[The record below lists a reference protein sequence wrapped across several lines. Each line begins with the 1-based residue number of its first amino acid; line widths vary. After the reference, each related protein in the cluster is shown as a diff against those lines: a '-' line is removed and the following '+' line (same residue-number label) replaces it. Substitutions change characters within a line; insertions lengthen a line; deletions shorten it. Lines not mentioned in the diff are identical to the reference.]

1 MPHSSFFILELEFV
15 RDQGHIYF
23 SLLLRLPSTHVLLLN
38 NMKMKQHRHSRQ
50 TNSSSSKEMLLL
62 EVALLLTSQISGA
75 FQPAAIS
82 IIPRTSRHIV
92 IAIPPPSSAG
102 QNFINTNP
110 DQANTNG
117 IILKYNRLSTSPVAP
132 SFTSLSLFGK
142 FGKGSNGDK
151 VPDDNEVDDD
161 ANANTKSFLKVAVP
175 SFIAGGVATLGFLFL
190 PLLADYN
197 DAFNGGT
204 INNSFPTS
212 EGMNKINAENK
223 NVNNVNQPVILFETI
238 LNDLNDAYVD
248 KVDVQKLFETGVKAM
263 TASLDPYTEF
273 ESRLEAKSLE
283 ESVTGKYGGVGLVIR
298 GGTNSMLMQEDED
311 SVSEDNSV
319 VSGSSN
325 SEMIGSPTSSDKPI
339 SISSPPVAVRQDS
352 GRMNSVEKKTSNKD
366 DDVDVDE
373 IERKRARKKSME
385 DGIRVVSAFE
395 GKSSVCIWLIGFV
408 TMV

>member
-1 MPHSSFFILELEFV
+1 
-15 RDQGHIYF
+15 
-23 SLLLRLPSTHVLLLN
+23 
-38 NMKMKQHRHSRQ
+38 MKQHRRQ
-50 TNSSSSKEMLLL
+50 TNSSSSKEILLF
-62 EVALLLTSQISGA
+62 EGALLLVSQISGA

-92 IAIPPPSSAG
+92 IAIPPSSSAG
-102 QNFINTNP
+102 QNFINTHP
-110 DQANTNG
+110 DQANTYG

-132 SFTSLSLFGK
+132 SSTSLLLFGK
-142 FGKGSNGDK
+142 FGKGSNDDK
-151 VPDDNEVDDD
+151 VPDDNEVDDDD

-212 EGMNKINAENK
+212 EGVNKINAENK

-373 IERKRARKKSME
+373 IERRRARKKSME